1 MPDTNSQLS
10 PLGYTMLLPS
20 LPNNIRCSC
29 GMLQPSQVSAP
40 SRNDIWLKPRPNTK
54 WQGVENQRF
63 VDLAQFD
70 DVSVDGDEHESRAPD
85 EADETSDEIPGREG
99 SDSARQNEVGQGRNL
114 TCDVS
119 ERPEVAKEVTLG
131 SHSSSDSQLS
141 SSICQQAAEQETLN
155 EVLGPV
161 EPKYDVVTQFLDVM
175 EDQDLHRDSISRIR
189 SFFKMA
195 TPQCLEQCSVA
206 WKGSRILLE
215 DRNLSDKTFRAYPRS
230 LTPKQLYNALGR
242 QVGKRHYPDF
252 SLD

>member
-1 MPDTNSQLS
+1 
-10 PLGYTMLLPS
+10 MLPPS
-20 LPNNIRCSC
+20 LPNDIRCSC
-29 GMLQPSQVSAP
+29 GMLQPRKVSAP

-70 DVSVDGDEHESRAPD
+70 DDSVDGDEHESRAPD
-85 EADETSDEIPGREG
+85 EADETSDEIPGREE
-99 SDSARQNEVGQGRNL
+99 SDSAREDEVGRGRNL

-119 ERPEVAKEVTLG
+119 DRSEVPKEVTLG
-131 SHSSSDSQLS
+131 SHSSSDSRIS

-155 EVLGPV
+155 EDLGPV
-161 EPKYDVVTQFLDVM
+161 EPKYDVVTQFLDVV
-175 EDQDLHRDSISRIR
+175 EDQDLHRDSIARIR

-206 WKGSRILLE
+206 WKGGRILLE

-230 LTPKQLYNALGR
+230 LTPKQLYDALGR
-242 QVGKRHYPDF
+242 HVGKRHHPDV
-252 SLD
+252 SMD